1 MKLRV
6 RFRKVT
12 KICDLQK
19 ETGISADSNVVTL
32 AKLRE
37 TVLKFAGEAFSLNLR
52 TTYLLSLNG
61 KDPIKEYDNCS
72 LRDLGLVSGD
82 LIHILPGSELANVI
96 GDVPNQTLKL
106 TKNSSTSGNSV
117 DAKDKV
123 EHAKESS
130 SKPDKICDLNRTVV
144 TSEVNSTTMATA
156 MSTEHVNEESQ
167 AAENEALVNRY
178 INEPVF
184 VRDLTKDRVP
194 EKLTSLFSSA
204 TVETA
209 HDALFIIIHR
219 YMLESGFYCASTE
232 ERRMPSGWRLP
243 SLYRV
248 QYMHP
253 DTGSISC
260 ILTMVPLTASIVA
273 IHGSIEKSGFTCSLQ
288 LNHDEYVRI
297 LPDMSN
303 LANVYAKPAKLS
315 TIFKDKIAYP
325 LLIALQHDAG
335 VGQKFGFMGLFY
347 EIKHHVLSYL
357 DATNLSRM
365 SEVCREL
372 YTVSRD
378 QTLWKKLYVR
388 DFGRRYPI
396 KSDVEPDWWKA
407 YRDLCTGLKAARKT
421 GEKLAEMVMPPAFR
435 PYGYPQPPFQP
446 PPPQFPGMI
455 GGNYDLNPFGGPPLR
470 GRFPDMPDLPP
481 HHPFNPDLPFGP
493 EMDQGPGF
501 GPAPGIGPLRG
512 RRQPRGPSRDFG
524 GLPRYL

>member
-6 RFRKVT
+6 RFRKST
-12 KICDLQK
+12 KLFDLQR
-19 ETGISADSNVVTL
+19 ETGISSGSNVLTL
-32 AKLRE
+32 AKLRK
-37 TVLKFAGEAFSLNLR
+37 TVLKFAGEAFALNSR
-52 TTYLLSLNG
+52 TSYQLSLNG
-61 KDPIKEYDNCS
+61 KDPIKEDDNCT

-82 LIHILPGSELANVI
+82 LIHILLGSESADVT
-96 GDVPNQTLKL
+96 GDVPNNLNPTR
-106 TKNSSTSGNSV
+106 SSCTPGNSV
-117 DAKDKV
+117 DAVHTD
-123 EHAKESS
+123 ESP
-130 SKPDKICDLNRTVV
+130 SKPDKVCDLKRTLQ
-144 TSEVNSTTMATA
+144 NNATMATA
-156 MSTEHVNEESQ
+156 TAAEHVKSQ
-167 AAENEALVNRY
+167 AESEALVNRY
-178 INEPVF
+178 VNEPVF
-184 VRDLTKDRVP
+184 VRDMTKDRVP
-194 EKLTSLFSSA
+194 QKLTSLFSSV

-209 HDALFIIIHR
+209 YDALFIIIHR
-219 YMLESGFYCASTE
+219 YMLESGFYCANTE
-232 ERRMPSGWRLP
+232 ERRMPDGWRLP

-253 DTGSISC
+253 DTGSLSC
-260 ILTMVPLTASIVA
+260 VLTMVPLTASIVA

-288 LNHDEYVRI
+288 LNHNEYIRI

-357 DATNLSRM
+357 GAISLSRM

-378 QTLWKKLYVR
+378 QTLWKKLYAR

-407 YRDLCTGLKAARKT
+407 YRDLHCNLKFARKT
-421 GEKLAEMVMPPAFR
+421 EEKLAEMVMPPAFH

-481 HHPFNPDLPFGP
+481 HNPFNPDLPFGP
-493 EMDQGPGF
+493 EMDRGPGVGPVPGF
-501 GPAPGIGPLRG
+501 GPLRG
-512 RRQPRGPSRDFG
+512 PRQPRGPSRDLG
-524 GLPRYL
+524 GFPRYL